1 MNRLENNKKFYFL
14 EKQARELEIKGKH
27 NWNGEEVQE
36 YISIQREIKDI
47 RNYERLSKKKAYEIH
62 NR

>member
-1 MNRLENNKKFYFL
+1 MNNLEKNKKLFYL
-14 EKQARELEIKGKH
+14 EKHAKDLELKGEN

-47 RNYERLSKKKAYEIH
+47 RNERLSKKEAH
-62 NR
+62 

>member
-1 MNRLENNKKFYFL
+1 MNNLEKNKKLFYL
-14 EKQARELEIKGKH
+14 EKQAKDLEIKGKN

-36 YISIQREIKDI
+36 YITIQRKIKDI
-47 RNYERLSKKKAYEIH
+47 RNERLSKKKAYKIH